1 MTFSQFA
8 IQFNGAVEMGLIYG
22 LVAIGVY
29 LSFRVLDFPDLT
41 VDGSFPL
48 GAAVSTSMIMSGY
61 DPVVSTITAIFAGCL
76 AGFVTAWMS
85 THLKMLNLLAG
96 ILTSSALYSINIR
109 VMGKRP
115 NISLLGENTIFS
127 QYFETIPMWCA
138 LSILVLIFSTVVI
151 WFLNTKLGLAV
162 RATGSN
168 PKMARAQGINY
179 RSMTLLGISM
189 SNALVAFAGAMFAQ
203 KMGFADVTIGVGT
216 IIVGLAALIVGE
228 AIVSTRTVLT
238 CVIGCVLGAIVY
250 RTAIAFALNASD
262 IGLTASDVN
271 LVTAILVVLALILPR
286 LRTTRSTTS

>member
-1 MTFSQFA
+1 MTFSQFI

-48 GAAVSTSMIMSGY
+48 GAAVSAAMIMSGY
-61 DPVVSTITAIFAGCL
+61 DPVVSTLTAML
-76 AGFVTAWMS
+76 AGFTAGMVTAWMS
-85 THLKMLNLLAG
+85 THLRMLNLLAG

-109 VMGKRP
+109 VMDKRP
-115 NISLLGENTIFS
+115 NISLLGEDTIFS
-127 QYFETIPMWCA
+127 QYFGAIPMWAA
-138 LSILVLIFSTVVI
+138 LAILMVVFSAIIV
-151 WFLNTKLGLAV
+151 WFLTTKVGLAV
-162 RATGSN
+162 RATGNN

-179 RSMTLLGISM
+179 RSMTLLGVSM

-216 IIVGLAALIVGE
+216 IIIGLAALIVGE
-228 AIVSTRTVLT
+228 ALVSTRTVLT
-238 CVIGCVLGAIVY
+238 CVIGCIIGAIVY
-250 RTAIAFALNASD
+250 RVAIAFALNASD

-271 LVTAILVVLALILPR
+271 LVTAILVVLALVLPR
-286 LRTTRSTTS
+286 LKAARSAS

>member
-1 MTFSQFA
+1 MTFSQFI

-22 LVAIGVY
+22 LVAVGVY

-48 GAAVSTSMIMSGY
+48 GAAVSASMIMAGY
-61 DPVVSTITAIFAGCL
+61 DPIVSTATAVL
-76 AGFVTAWMS
+76 AGSLAGLVTAWMS
-85 THLKMLNLLAG
+85 THLRMLNLLAG

-109 VMGKRP
+109 VMGHRP
-115 NISLLGENTIFS
+115 NISLLGENTVFS
-127 QYFETIPMWCA
+127 QYFGEIPLWSALALLAVICA
-138 LSILVLIFSTVVI
+138 AIIV
-151 WFLNTKLGLAV
+151 WFLNTKVGLAV
-162 RATGSN
+162 RATGNN

-179 RSMTLLGISM
+179 RSMTLLGVSM

-228 AIVSTRTVLT
+228 ALVSTRTVFT
-238 CVIGCVLGAIVY
+238 CVIGCILGAIVY
-250 RTAIAFALNASD
+250 RVAIAFALNASD

-271 LVTAILVVLALILPR
+271 LVTAILVVLALVLPR
-286 LRTTRSTTS
+286 LKASRSTV